1 MVIDISWTRMPE
13 YNKMLYVLKG
23 AENNTITCGSNKGIR
38 SVE

>member
-23 AENNTITCGSNKGIR
+23 AENNTITYGSNKGIR